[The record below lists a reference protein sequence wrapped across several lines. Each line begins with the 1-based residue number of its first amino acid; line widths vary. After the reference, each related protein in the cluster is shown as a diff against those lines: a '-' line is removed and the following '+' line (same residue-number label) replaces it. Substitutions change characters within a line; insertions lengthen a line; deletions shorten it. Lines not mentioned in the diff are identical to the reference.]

1 MAENQVNSIDD
12 LLFQIQDY
20 TDEYGQSYP
29 QLVHLL
35 PSDDQIIDIDLN
47 KRLIDAPEILS
58 VWYDHNAEVIY
69 FRCNRYYDN
78 MDLTN
83 TICIIQYKNAPHKMN
98 ENSRINVRDDGLY
111 WVPYY
116 DVYHYKEDEETGVP
130 VPQILIPWAVGG
142 LATAYPGK
150 IEYAVR
156 FYKLSNDGTE
166 YLYNMSTQVAEGA
179 ILHGMEA
186 IDKLAAYKIDTTE
199 VERIYSAIAQAKD
212 DTATYWMDMY
222 N

>member
-1 MAENQVNSIDD
+1 MAENQVNSLDD

-20 TDEYGQSYP
+20 TDEYGKSYP

-35 PSDDQIIDIDLN
+35 PSDNHQIIDIDLN
-47 KRLIDAPEILS
+47 KRLIDAPDILS
-58 VWYDHNAEVIY
+58 VWYDHNAEVIF
-69 FRCNRYYDN
+69 FRCGRYYDN
-78 MDLTN
+78 MDLAT
-83 TICIIQYKNAPHKMN
+83 TVCIIQYKNASHKHG
-98 ENSRINVRDDGLY
+98 STTVRDNGLY

-116 DVYHYKEDEETGVP
+116 DINHYVEDEETGVM

-166 YLYNMSTQVAEGA
+166 YVYNLSTQVAEGA

-186 IDKLAAYKIDTTE
+186 IDELTEFKIDTTE
-199 VERIYSAIAQAKD
+199 VERIYSALAQAKE
-212 DTATYWMDMY
+212 DTITYWMDV
-222 N
+222 